1 MLNIVQNRVVRTV
14 PALSACPPV
23 TAVVQCHRAQAVPR
37 KVIRHVLVTAAVL
50 AQAVNQYHHGARV
63 ALRPPFLT
71 KKLQSI
77 LALP

>member
-1 MLNIVQNRVVRTV
+1 M
-14 PALSACPPV
+14 
-23 TAVVQCHRAQAVPR
+23 
-37 KVIRHVLVTAAVL
+37 LVTAAVL

-63 ALRPPFLT
+63 AFRPPFLT